1 MFDNWDEEKKE
12 NNGIVLFKTSSS
24 WGKIFYDNENNDD
37 NDNDNDDY
45 DDDGH
50 ECDEDKMGRQNGW

>member
-24 WGKIFYDNENNDD
+24 WGKIFYDN
-37 NDNDNDDY
+37 DNDDY